1 MNQADISRYLNLA
14 GLLLG
19 FAGTLVVWC
28 NSAPAG
34 GQVTVYMS
42 PEMRK
47 DVEQR
52 GAVARYW
59 LRIGLLLLA
68 AGFALQFAGE
78 IL

>member
-1 MNQADISRYLNLA
+1 MNHADIARYLNLT
-14 GLLLG
+14 GLLFG

-34 GQVTVYMS
+34 GQVTVYMG

-68 AGFALQFAGE
+68 AGFALQFAGAV
-78 IL
+78 L